1 LLSLFFA
8 FFITTYLYQRQAVN
22 QIENET
28 LKTGKE
34 IIQLYENSTH
44 ENIDSF
50 FNGVTFFN
58 YNIFVVNSSGN
69 IRSYGKD
76 IEKFKVAPN
85 NIRKVLQGEVYRGF
99 SSEKRSKPKARYVG
113 IPLNV
118 NGELQAMFLQ
128 PKFDVNVK
136 AIHKVLFTLI
146 GVVIGFGSVLILISS
161 RFIVNPIVK
170 LTRATEQLSVG
181 NYNVKVDVD
190 RKDELGVLAKS
201 FTNMA
206 NELQKIEQ
214 MRQDFVSNVSHEF
227 KTPLTSIKGL
237 AIALNEEELTPTQ
250 RKQYLSIIEMESDR
264 LTSLTSDLLK
274 LASLESEHHPLH
286 LTEFLV
292 DKQIRDLLIQMQQ
305 QWLGKEIEFDLEL
318 DKVNFIG
325 DEDLLRQVWSNL
337 ISNSIKYS
345 NESSKIY
352 VSLKL
357 DRDLVFTIRDSGIGI
372 ADEDLPYIF
381 EKFYK
386 ADKSHSRSVSGH
398 GVGLAIVK
406 RIVELHKGN
415 IKVSSNLN
423 KGTEI
428 IIQLPVIK

>member
-28 LKTGKE
+28 FKTGNE
-34 IIQLYENSTH
+34 IIQLYKNSTH
-44 ENIDSF
+44 SELNSF
-50 FNGVTFFN
+50 FKGVTFFN
-58 YNIFVVNSSGN
+58 YNIFVVDSSGN

-76 IEKFKVAPN
+76 IKRFKVTPN
-85 NIRKVLQGEVYRGF
+85 NIRKVLQGDVYRGF
-99 SSEKRSKPKARYVG
+99 TSEKRPKPKERYVG
-113 IPLNV
+113 IPLKV
-118 NGELQAMFLQ
+118 NGETHAMFLQ

-161 RFIVNPIVK
+161 RFLVNPIVK
-170 LTRATEQLSVG
+170 LTRATEQLAIG

-190 RKDELGVLAKS
+190 RKDEIGVLAKT
-201 FTNMA
+201 FANMA
-206 NELQKIEQ
+206 SELQKIEK

-227 KTPLTSIKGL
+227 KSPLTSIKGL
-237 AIALNEEELTPTQ
+237 AIALNEEKLSPQQT
-250 RKQYLSIIEMESDR
+250 KQYLSIIEMESDR
-264 LTSLTSDLLK
+264 LTNLTSDLLK
-274 LASLESEHHPLH
+274 LASLESEHHPLNKA
-286 LTEFLV
+286 EFYV
-292 DKQIRDLLIQMQQ
+292 DKQIRDLLIQLQQ
-305 QWLGKEIEFDLEL
+305 QWLGKEIEFDLQL
-318 DKVNFIG
+318 DKISFKG

-345 NESSKIY
+345 NESSKIFI
-352 VSLKL
+352 SLKL
-357 DRDLVFTIRDSGIGI
+357 NKDLIFTIRDSGIGI
-372 ADEDLPYIF
+372 SSDDLPYIF

-406 RIVELHKGN
+406 RIVELHNGN
-415 IKVSSNLN
+415 IKINSELN

-428 IIQLPVIK
+428 IIQLPVRK